1 MNLISSL
8 FLALVASDPGTAV
21 LPVAKIGQGPRAAAM
36 GECFTGLA
44 DDASAVYWN
53 PAGLGQLSQY
63 QLALSHQQWFAGIRD
78 EVLHA
83 ALPLGPGSAGFGL
96 VYSGTPDVQYW
107 DDATATFKS
116 YGASSIMLSAGYGVR
131 LHPKARLGA
140 ALNGTYED
148 LLTEKSI
155 GGAASAG
162 LHAQPV
168 SWLGLGL
175 AARHL
180 GAVSVSGAAEPLPM
194 ELAAGAVCGNRVLR
208 GTLDATLPFLDNPPS
223 YRAGIEFAPLPIVAL
238 RCGYRTGPVALK
250 DLGAV
255 NGLTAGLGVTVGTF
269 GIDYAF
275 VPYGELGATHRLGLR
290 LGNPAPTLGGLTV
303 VVLDRETRARLSAN
317 LAVTGVLDT
326 TAIADELTASH
337 LRPGP
342 VEVRASADAYEPQSV
357 ALKVVAGRVTH
368 DTILLP
374 RMKASIKG
382 GIYDAHTREPIG
394 GTLDY
399 SGPLAGVVPVAA
411 MPGTFTIANLAQGDY
426 VLHAA
431 GPTQDYLPQTCTL
444 HLRPGETAERN
455 FYLWR
460 KGAFLVLEGVNFE
473 TGKADILPQFLPILD
488 RAGQILVQTLDIRK
502 VELAGHTDPRD
513 INTTEF
519 PSNWELSQA
528 RADAVRRYLVAK
540 FGIAPER
547 LTTRGYADTQPVA
560 SNATPEGMWKNR
572 RTELRILD

>member
-1 MNLISSL
+1 
-8 FLALVASDPGTAV
+8 
-21 LPVAKIGQGPRAAAM
+21 
-36 GECFTGLA
+36 
-44 DDASAVYWN
+44 
-53 PAGLGQLSQY
+53 
-63 QLALSHQQWFAGIRD
+63 
-78 EVLHA
+78 
-83 ALPLGPGSAGFGL
+83 
-96 VYSGTPDVQYW
+96 
-107 DDATATFKS
+107 
-116 YGASSIMLSAGYGVR
+116 
-131 LHPKARLGA
+131 
-140 ALNGTYED
+140 
-148 LLTEKSI
+148 
-155 GGAASAG
+155 
-162 LHAQPV
+162 
-168 SWLGLGL
+168 
-175 AARHL
+175 
-180 GAVSVSGAAEPLPM
+180 
-194 ELAAGAVCGNRVLR
+194 
-208 GTLDATLPFLDNPPS
+208 
-223 YRAGIEFAPLPIVAL
+223 
-238 RCGYRTGPVALK
+238 
-250 DLGAV
+250 
-255 NGLTAGLGVTVGTF
+255 
-269 GIDYAF
+269 
-275 VPYGELGATHRLGLR
+275 
-290 LGNPAPTLGGLTV
+290 
-303 VVLDRETRARLSAN
+303 
-317 LAVTGVLDT
+317 
-326 TAIADELTASH
+326 
-337 LRPGP
+337 